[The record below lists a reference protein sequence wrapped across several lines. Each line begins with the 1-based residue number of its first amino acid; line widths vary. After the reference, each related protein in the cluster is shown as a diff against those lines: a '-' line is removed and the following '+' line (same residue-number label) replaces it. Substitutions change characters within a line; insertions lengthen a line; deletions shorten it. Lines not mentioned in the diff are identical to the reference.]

1 MLLIK
6 DTECIKCHNIED
18 VFAESEQVCNQ
29 QNSPIK
35 QRLTKEM
42 TFAILEKN
50 FHEKKKQLSLPPLF
64 ENNFRAY
71 SFMEQKSHF
80 WALFFMIWDDI

>member
-50 FHEKKKQLSLPPLF
+50 FHEKKNSSVCRPYLKTISERTVSWNKKAIF
-64 ENNFRAY
+64 GHYF
-71 SFMEQKSHF
+71 S
-80 WALFFMIWDDI
+80 

>member
-50 FHEKKKQLSLPPLF
+50 FHEKKKTAQF
-64 ENNFRAY
+64 A
-71 SFMEQKSHF
+71 
-80 WALFFMIWDDI
+80 ALI

>member
-50 FHEKKKQLSLPPLF
+50 FHEKKNS
-64 ENNFRAY
+64 
-71 SFMEQKSHF
+71 
-80 WALFFMIWDDI
+80 